1 MSNSQTTLNDSSL
14 TATETLRVEAPKALG
29 DVVEALIGAL
39 YIDSGSSL
47 DSVRPFVQR
56 YIIEPYLVD
65 VLAEAVDNPWGSHRE
80 PSAIY
85 EEMCNIVKC
94 SHLKEEYTAPLTG
107 PNGTTTTNTNNTNTT
122 STTTANTTSTY
133 EIQIKLH
140 SIPLP
145 YTGRGSNKKAAKANL
160 TKQLMSQGP
169 MYLLNTMRDM
179 CSCRVGKNKAN
190 STADTSF

>member
-1 MSNSQTTLNDSSL
+1 MKSASALSNSQTTFPNDSEVASMS
-14 TATETLRVEAPKALG
+14 ARVEAPKALG

-39 YIDSGSSL
+39 YVDSQGSI

-56 YIIEPYLVD
+56 YIIEPYLVE

-85 EEMCNIVKC
+85 EEMCSIVKC
-94 SHLKEEYTAPLTG
+94 SQLKEECTAPLTG
-107 PNGTTTTNTNNTNTT
+107 LNGTITTT
-122 STTTANTTSTY
+122 TTSTY
-133 EIQIKLH
+133 EVQIKLH

-145 YTGRGSNKKAAKANL
+145 YVGRGSSKKAAKANL

-190 STADTSF
+190 NTADTSF